1 MATINER
8 LGNVDDALN
17 DTYKAYAHQGE
28 SDENKYRLAT
38 NIFNT
43 CNEYKKYDQRFW
55 NFCLSLRDHKEFFEE
70 AQKGLEAI
78 AALENSDL
86 KIHAVFDNTEDIK
99 NKDFDWLLLLLY
111 KLDSKNMLIPQ
122 NLDLNDFKYPTRAYL
137 DMVHYAMGRIDANA
151 TGEVLIAATAIA
163 NKHFNDAIELIK
175 IWSKNNT
182 DCDRIKWASNN
193 MDKVNTDEENKK
205 WITKK
210 MKKCGKEQKNS
221 FFKTY

>member
-1 MATINER
+1 MNQVLLIDLVKFTC
-8 LGNVDDALN
+8 
-17 DTYKAYAHQGE
+17 YH
-28 SDENKYRLAT
+28 
-38 NIFNT
+38 IFMET
-43 CNEYKKYDQRFW
+43 STGTVPD
-55 NFCLSLRDHKEFFEE
+55 
-70 AQKGLEAI
+70 
-78 AALENSDL
+78 
-86 KIHAVFDNTEDIK
+86 
-99 NKDFDWLLLLLY
+99 

-122 NLDLNDFKYPTRAYL
+122 NLDLNEFKYPTRAYL
-137 DMVHYAMGRIDANA
+137 DMVHYAMERINANA

-182 DCDRIKWASNN
+182 DCDRIKWASGN

-221 FFKTY
+221 F